1 VLNGHDHTYAREP
14 QFRDSKDIHFGMGLS
29 HTRIHTPE
37 RRDRLL
43 LISALAVVVLTL
55 LGAAGESLGLDKGLK
70 ANTVKHRT
78 LSLFKQGYYYYHQL
92 ARMTHEQVELLLNAF
107 QKMIEEH
114 QQLVKI
120 LGVI

>member
-1 VLNGHDHTYAREP
+1 
-14 QFRDSKDIHFGMGLS
+14 M
-29 HTRIHTPE
+29 
-37 RRDRLL
+37 
-43 LISALAVVVLTL
+43 

-78 LSLFKQGYYYYHQL
+78 LSLFRQGYYYYHQL
-92 ARMTHEQVELLLNAF
+92 ARMTHEKVEQLLNAF

-114 QQLVKI
+114 KQLVKI

>member
-1 VLNGHDHTYAREP
+1 
-14 QFRDSKDIHFGMGLS
+14 
-29 HTRIHTPE
+29 
-37 RRDRLL
+37 
-43 LISALAVVVLTL
+43 
-55 LGAAGESLGLDKGLK
+55 
-70 ANTVKHRT
+70 
-78 LSLFKQGYYYYHQL
+78 L